1 MTAKEKTH
9 GNGLAAV
16 RAFIKSDPLLREV
29 NIEMVAQAACFVVG
43 IFVVL
48 FAAKGWVLTWY

>member
-1 MTAKEKTH
+1 MPRNERTH
-9 GNGLAAV
+9 GESLAAI
-16 RAFIKSDPLLREV
+16 RAFVESDPLLREV
-29 NIEMVAQAACFVVG
+29 DIEMVAQAVCFVVG

>member
-1 MTAKEKTH
+1 MTEKEKTH
-9 GNGLAAV
+9 GGCLPAL
-16 RAFIKSDPLLREV
+16 RAFIANDPLLREV

-48 FAAKGWVLTWY
+48 FAAKGWVVTWM

>member
-9 GNGLAAV
+9 GDCLAAL

>member
-1 MTAKEKTH
+1 MPRNERTH
-9 GNGLAAV
+9 GESLAAI
-16 RAFIKSDPLLREV
+16 RAFVESDPLLREV
-29 NIEMVAQAACFVVG
+29 NIEMVAQAVCFVVG

>member
-1 MTAKEKTH
+1 M
-9 GNGLAAV
+9 AAI
-16 RAFIKSDPLLREV
+16 RAFVESDPLLREV
-29 NIEMVAQAACFVVG
+29 DIEMVAQAVCFVVG

>member
-1 MTAKEKTH
+1 MPRNEKTH
-9 GNGLAAV
+9 GESLAAI
-16 RAFIKSDPLLREV
+16 RAFIANDPLLREV
-29 NIEMVAQAACFVVG
+29 NIEMVAQAVCFVVG

>member
-48 FAAKGWVLTWY
+48 FAAKGWVITWM

>member
-1 MTAKEKTH
+1 MTGKEKTH
-9 GNGLAAV
+9 GGCLTAI
-16 RAFIKSDPLLREV
+16 RAFIANDPLLREV

-48 FAAKGWVLTWY
+48 FAAKGWVVTWM

>member
-1 MTAKEKTH
+1 MPRNEKTH
-9 GNGLAAV
+9 GGCLPAL
-16 RAFIKSDPLLREV
+16 RAFIANAPLLREV
-29 NIEMVAQAACFVVG
+29 NIEMVAQAACFVAG

>member
-1 MTAKEKTH
+1 MPRNEKTH
-9 GNGLAAV
+9 GGYLPAL
-16 RAFIKSDPLLREV
+16 RAFVANDPLLREV
-29 NIEMVAQAACFVVG
+29 NIEMVAQAVCFVVG